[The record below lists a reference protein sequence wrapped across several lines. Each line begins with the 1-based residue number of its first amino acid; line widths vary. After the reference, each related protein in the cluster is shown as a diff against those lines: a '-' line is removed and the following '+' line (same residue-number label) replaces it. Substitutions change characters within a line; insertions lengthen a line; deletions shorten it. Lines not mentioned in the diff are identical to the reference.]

1 MRESVKSELELRVM
15 QLERRVYVLLA
26 GLTALLMAVGV
37 SVMYF
42 SFHSQFSN
50 TQSNGILRVK
60 GLIVEDANGR
70 DRILIG
76 APVPVVS
83 GRKRQDGTVGLLVLG
98 ENGSDRVAIGAPYP
112 DPQIQAKVF
121 DRMGRGAGLVFDDA
135 NGDERGGFGVMDD
148 DGRATFGL
156 DYPHGTGEAI
166 TLGVLPGETS
176 FSMHDSK
183 TMIRASLVERND
195 AAPLL
200 FGLEPKG
207 RETGDISI
215 LRLSPYRIRRL
226 AIASDEE
233 LNKALDDA
241 GR

>member
-1 MRESVKSELELRVM
+1 MTESVTSELELRVV
-15 QLERRVYVLLA
+15 QLARRVYLLLA
-26 GLTALLMAVGV
+26 ALTAVMMVGLV

-42 SFHSQFSN
+42 SFHSHFSSA
-50 TQSNGILRVK
+50 QSNGILRVK
-60 GLIVEDANGR
+60 GLIVEDVNGR
-70 DRILIG
+70 ERILIG

-98 ENGSDRVAIGAPYP
+98 ENGADRVAIGAPYP

-121 DRMGRGAGLVFDDA
+121 NRIGRGAGLVFDDA
-135 NGDERGGFGVMDD
+135 SGDERGGFGVMDN

-166 TLGVLPGETS
+166 TLAVLPGETALS
-176 FSMHDSK
+176 IHDSK
-183 TMIRASLVERND
+183 TMTRASLLERND

-200 FGLEPKG
+200 FGLDHKG
-207 RETGDISI
+207 AAGDTSI
-215 LRLSPYRIRRL
+215 LRLNPYRIHHTV
-226 AIASDEE
+226 ITNDEA
-233 LNKALDDA
+233 LSRALDDA